1 MRGWGIAKIDRVAS
15 LESSSNPPPPLLAN
29 GTPVQAPGAI
39 LVVDDHDLLR
49 LGVRAL
55 IQAQTASSGAS
66 IEVFEAASAAE
77 ALALY
82 EQHRESIRLV
92 LLDLALPDTHGL
104 SGLAEFRLRHPSA
117 RIVVLSGTGNTSLAQ
132 GAVALGASAFLPKSA
147 DLKEVVGFI
156 RACGLLE
163 PDTSEL
169 SAPAA
174 MPKGLGGYAESAQ
187 ASAWQELTP
196 RQMQVL
202 QWVLEGKANKEIAQ
216 LANLSE
222 GTVKNHVS
230 TILLLF
236 GVRSRA
242 QLISSLR

>member
-1 MRGWGIAKIDRVAS
+1 VAPYD
-15 LESSSNPPPPLLAN
+15 SSPTPLPPVAEAGPPARAA
-29 GTPVQAPGAI
+29 TAI

-49 LGVRAL
+49 LGVCAL
-55 IQAQTASSGAS
+55 VQAQTTSSGAQ
-66 IEVFEAASAAE
+66 IEVFEAGNVAD

-82 EQHRESIRLV
+82 ETHQASIGLV

-104 SGLAEFRLRHPSA
+104 SGLAEFRLRFPAA
-117 RIVVLSGTGNTSLAQ
+117 RIVVLSGTGNSTLAQ
-132 GAVALGASAFLPKSA
+132 GVLALGASAFLPKSA
-147 DLKEVVGFI
+147 DLKEVVSFI
-156 RACGLLE
+156 RACGLLD
-163 PDTSEL
+163 PGAAQPSTPPPAVASKSL
-169 SAPAA
+169 S
-174 MPKGLGGYAESAQ
+174 GYAEFAH

-236 GVRSRA
+236 GMRSRA
-242 QLISSLR
+242 QLISTLH

>member
-1 MRGWGIAKIDRVAS
+1 MRAGGVAKIDRVAS
-15 LESSSNPPPPLLAN
+15 LESSSNPPPSLLAS
-29 GTPVQAPGAI
+29 GIPAQAPGAI

-55 IQAQTASSGAS
+55 IEAQTASSGAS

-82 EQHRESIRLV
+82 EKHRESIRLV

-104 SGLAEFRLRHPSA
+104 SGLAEFRLRYPSA

-163 PDTSEL
+163 PDASEVPL
-169 SAPAA
+169 PAT
-174 MPKGLGGYAESAQ
+174 MPKVLGGYAESAQ

>member
-1 MRGWGIAKIDRVAS
+1 MAS
-15 LESSSNPPPPLLAN
+15 FDSPSAPPPPTADT
-29 GTPVQAPGAI
+29 GATAGVSSAI

-49 LGVRAL
+49 LGVSAL
-55 IQAQTASSGAS
+55 VQAQAATSGAR
-66 IEVFEAASAAE
+66 IAVFEAGNIAD

-82 EQHRESIRLV
+82 AANEAAVGLV

-104 SGLAEFRLRHPSA
+104 SGLAEFRLRFPAA
-117 RIVVLSGTGNTSLAQ
+117 RVVVLSGTANSTLAQ
-132 GAVALGASAFLPKSA
+132 GALALGASAFLPKSA
-147 DLKEVVGFI
+147 DLKEMVGFI
-156 RACGLLE
+156 RACGLFEADGTPQQQQTL
-163 PDTSEL
+163 PATALPKSL
-169 SAPAA
+169 S
-174 MPKGLGGYAESAQ
+174 GYAEFAH

-236 GVRSRA
+236 GMRSRA
-242 QLISSLR
+242 QLISTLR

>member
-1 MRGWGIAKIDRVAS
+1 MAS
-15 LESSSNPPPPLLAN
+15 FDSPSAPPPPLADT
-29 GTPVQAPGAI
+29 GVPAGVSGAI

-49 LGVRAL
+49 LGVSAL
-55 IQAQTASSGAS
+55 VQAQAATSGAR
-66 IEVFEAASAAE
+66 IAVFEAGNIAD

-82 EQHRESIRLV
+82 AAHEVAIGLV

-104 SGLAEFRLRHPSA
+104 SGLAEFRLRFPAA
-117 RIVVLSGTGNTSLAQ
+117 RVVVLSGTANSTLAQ
-132 GAVALGASAFLPKSA
+132 GALALGASAFLPKSA
-147 DLKEVVGFI
+147 DLKEMVGFI
-156 RACGLLE
+156 RACGLFEADGTPPQPL
-163 PDTSEL
+163 P
-169 SAPAA
+169 PAA
-174 MPKGLGGYAESAQ
+174 LPKSLSGYAEFAH

-236 GVRSRA
+236 GMRSRA
-242 QLISSLR
+242 QLISMLR

>member
-1 MRGWGIAKIDRVAS
+1 MPPFDSPPAS
-15 LESSSNPPPPLLAN
+15 QSPAAET
-29 GTPVQAPGAI
+29 GTAARAPRAI

-49 LGVRAL
+49 LGVCAL
-55 IQAQTASSGAS
+55 VQAQASPSGAS
-66 IEVFEAASAAE
+66 IEVFEASNVAD
-77 ALALY
+77 ALRLY
-82 EQHRESIRLV
+82 EAHQASIGLV

-104 SGLAEFRLRHPSA
+104 SGLAEFRMRFPEA
-117 RIVVLSGTGNTSLAQ
+117 RIVVLSGTGNSTLAQ
-132 GAVALGASAFLPKSA
+132 GVLALGAAAFLPKSA
-147 DLKEVVGFI
+147 DLKEVVSFI
-156 RACGLLE
+156 RACGLLDGG
-163 PDTSEL
+163 PDATQQQQQ
-169 SAPAA
+169 PAA
-174 MPKGLGGYAESAQ
+174 ASAMPGKALSGYAEFAH

-236 GVRSRA
+236 GMRSRA
-242 QLISSLR
+242 QLISTLH

>member
-1 MRGWGIAKIDRVAS
+1 MAS
-15 LESSSNPPPPLLAN
+15 FDSPPAPLSPAAET
-29 GTPVQAPGAI
+29 GAPARAPRAI

-49 LGVRAL
+49 LGVCAL
-55 IQAQTASSGAS
+55 VQAQATPSGAN
-66 IEVFEAASAAE
+66 IEVFEAGNVAD
-77 ALALY
+77 ALTLY
-82 EQHRESIRLV
+82 ETHQASIGLV

-104 SGLAEFRLRHPSA
+104 SGVAEFRLRFPAA
-117 RIVVLSGTGNTSLAQ
+117 RIVVLSGTGNSTLAQ
-132 GAVALGASAFLPKSA
+132 GVLALGAAAFLPKSA
-147 DLKEVVGFI
+147 DLKEVVSFI
-156 RACGLLE
+156 RACGLLDPGAAE
-163 PDTSEL
+163 VPP
-169 SAPAA
+169 PAVH
-174 MPKGLGGYAESAQ
+174 KSLTGYAEFAH

-236 GVRSRA
+236 GMRSRA
-242 QLISSLR
+242 QLISTLH

>member
-1 MRGWGIAKIDRVAS
+1 MTAAKIVHVVPTDTPATS
-15 LESSSNPPPPLLAN
+15 LPTTEEA
-29 GTPVQAPGAI
+29 GAAPRAPTAI

-49 LGVRAL
+49 LGVCAL
-55 IQAQTASSGAS
+55 VQAQAASSGAT
-66 IEVFEAASAAE
+66 IDVFEAGNVAD

-82 EQHRESIRLV
+82 ETHQAAIGLV

-104 SGLAEFRLRHPSA
+104 SGLAEFRLRFPSA
-117 RIVVLSGTGNTSLAQ
+117 RIVVLSGTGNNALAQ
-132 GAVALGASAFLPKSA
+132 GVLALGAAAFLPKSA
-147 DLKEVVGFI
+147 DLKEVVSFI
-156 RACGLLE
+156 RACGLL
-163 PDTSEL
+163 D
-169 SAPAA
+169 PAA
-174 MPKGLGGYAESAQ
+174 GAAELPPPPVSKSLAGYAEFAH

-236 GVRSRA
+236 GMRSRA
-242 QLISSLR
+242 QLISMLH

>member
-1 MRGWGIAKIDRVAS
+1 MSPIDSA
-15 LESSSNPPPPLLAN
+15 PAPLSPAAEP
-29 GTPVQAPGAI
+29 GTPPRTPTAI

-49 LGVRAL
+49 LGVCAL
-55 IQAQTASSGAS
+55 VQAQATSSGAS
-66 IEVFEAASAAE
+66 IEVFEAGNVAD

-82 EQHRESIRLV
+82 ETHQAAIGLV

-104 SGLAEFRLRHPSA
+104 SGLAEFRLRFPDA
-117 RIVVLSGTGNTSLAQ
+117 RIVVLSGTGNSTLAQ
-132 GAVALGASAFLPKSA
+132 GVLALGAAAFLPKSA
-147 DLKEVVGFI
+147 DLKEVVSFI
-156 RACGLLE
+156 RACGLLD
-163 PDTSEL
+163 PGAAEL
-169 SAPAA
+169 PPPSAP
-174 MPKGLGGYAESAQ
+174 KSLSGYAEFAH

-236 GVRSRA
+236 GMRSRA
-242 QLISSLR
+242 QLISTLH

>member
-1 MRGWGIAKIDRVAS
+1 MEAR
-15 LESSSNPPPPLLAN
+15 
-29 GTPVQAPGAI
+29 APTAI

-55 IQAQTASSGAS
+55 VQAQAGSSSAR
-66 IEVFEAASAAE
+66 IEVFEAANVAD

-82 EQHRESIRLV
+82 EANQAAIGLV

-104 SGLAEFRLRHPSA
+104 SGLAEFRLRFPAA
-117 RIVVLSGTGNTSLAQ
+117 RIVVLSGTGNSALAQ
-132 GAVALGASAFLPKSA
+132 GVLALGAAAFLPKSA
-147 DLKEVVGFI
+147 DLKEVVSFI
-156 RACGLLE
+156 RACGLLD
-163 PDTSEL
+163 PDTAQQL
-169 SAPAA
+169 VPPA
-174 MPKGLGGYAESAQ
+174 MPKSLAGYAEFAH
-187 ASAWQELTP
+187 ARAWQELTP

-216 LANLSE
+216 LASLSE

-236 GVRSRA
+236 GMRSRA
-242 QLISSLR
+242 QLISTLH

>member
-1 MRGWGIAKIDRVAS
+1 MAS
-15 LESSSNPPPPLLAN
+15 FDSPSAPLPPTTDIGVTA
-29 GTPVQAPGAI
+29 GVSGAI

-49 LGVRAL
+49 LGVSAL
-55 IQAQTASSGAS
+55 VQAQAATSGAR
-66 IEVFEAASAAE
+66 IAVFEAGNIAD

-82 EQHRESIRLV
+82 AANEAAIGLV

-104 SGLAEFRLRHPSA
+104 SGLAEFRLRFPAA
-117 RIVVLSGTGNTSLAQ
+117 RVVVLSGTANSTLAQ
-132 GAVALGASAFLPKSA
+132 GALALGASAFLPKSA
-147 DLKEVVGFI
+147 DLKEMVGFI
-156 RACGLLE
+156 RACGLFEADGTPQQPL
-163 PDTSEL
+163 PPASLPKSL
-169 SAPAA
+169 S
-174 MPKGLGGYAESAQ
+174 GYAEFAH

-236 GVRSRA
+236 GMRSRA
-242 QLISSLR
+242 QLISMLR

>member
-1 MRGWGIAKIDRVAS
+1 VV
-15 LESSSNPPPPLLAN
+15 PLDSAPAPLSPAAPTD
-29 GTPVQAPGAI
+29 TPARAPTAI

-49 LGVRAL
+49 LGVCAL
-55 IQAQTASSGAS
+55 VQAQAASSGAH
-66 IEVFEAASAAE
+66 IEVHEAGNVAD

-82 EQHRESIRLV
+82 EAHQAAIGLV

-104 SGLAEFRLRHPSA
+104 SGVAEFRLRFPQA
-117 RIVVLSGTGNTSLAQ
+117 RIVVLSGTGNSTLAQ
-132 GAVALGASAFLPKSA
+132 GVLALGAAAFLPKSA
-147 DLKEVVGFI
+147 DLKEVVSFI
-156 RACGLLE
+156 RACGLLD
-163 PDTSEL
+163 P
-169 SAPAA
+169 SAGAAGLPLPAVPRPLA
-174 MPKGLGGYAESAQ
+174 GYAEFAH

-236 GVRSRA
+236 GMRSRA
-242 QLISSLR
+242 QLISTLH

>member
-1 MRGWGIAKIDRVAS
+1 VSSIDSA
-15 LESSSNPPPPLLAN
+15 PAPLLTAAQADA
-29 GTPVQAPGAI
+29 PVPGPTAI

-49 LGVRAL
+49 LGVCAL
-55 IQAQTASSGAS
+55 VQAQAASTGAT
-66 IEVFEAASAAE
+66 IEVFEAGNAAD

-82 EQHRESIRLV
+82 ETHQASIGLV

-104 SGLAEFRLRHPSA
+104 SGLAEFRLRFPA
-117 RIVVLSGTGNTSLAQ
+117 ACIVVLSGTGNSTLAQ
-132 GAVALGASAFLPKSA
+132 GVLALGAAAFLPKSA
-147 DLKEVVGFI
+147 DLKEVVSFI
-156 RACGLLE
+156 RACGLLD
-163 PDTSEL
+163 PTAGAAEL
-169 SAPAA
+169 PAVA
-174 MPKGLGGYAESAQ
+174 KPLAGYAEFAH

-236 GVRSRA
+236 GMRSRA
-242 QLISSLR
+242 QLISTLH